1 MDNHKV
7 GYVHDGLEPDRQ
19 SAILTLDLS
28 TRLKLVVDMA
38 PKWRYIDS
46 GYFAV
51 HFGKKSYIQWN
62 FSGSNTDGSFTTAI
76 SNSFLSP

>member
-19 SAILTLDLS
+19 SVILTLDLT
-28 TRLKLVVDMA
+28 TRLKLIVDMA
-38 PKWRYIDS
+38 RKWRYIDS

-51 HFGKKSYIQWN
+51 HFGKKVIY
-62 FSGSNTDGSFTTAI
+62 SGTSVARTLTARLPRLFRTR
-76 SNSFLSP
+76 S